1 MKELQGQA
9 LLIDQKFERAEKAGK
24 VGEKL
29 PADLVGNAEA
39 TSETFW
45 KDLGTFKIQTYFFQ
59 QTQTVNT
66 NFFFQLLFLKT
77 TIIFFSNDQYIHKYF
92 VLLFLYFFLFL
103 IQVR

>member
-59 QTQTVNT
+59 QTQTVYT
-66 NFFFQLLFLKT
+66 NSFPIFFFYNYY
-77 TIIFFSNDQYIHKYF
+77 IFFSNDQYIHQIF
-92 VLLFLYFFLFL
+92 FLLFLFL